1 MTFAPEIVAHATNHM
16 NEDHADGNLYI
27 VRAFADD
34 AAQSATMTTLDGT
47 SGTWAYVDAS
57 GAEKTATVP
66 WPAGPISERMQ
77 IRVQVVALYK
87 TACDKLGVQVKPH
100 PEN

>member
-1 MTFAPEIVAHATNHM
+1 MTFSPEIVTKATTHM

-27 VRAFADD
+27 VRAFADPE
-34 AAQSATMTTLDGT
+34 AKSATMTTLDDKA
-47 SGTWAYVDAS
+47 GTWSYVAADGS
-57 GAEKTATVP
+57 EKTATVP

-87 TACDKLGVQVKPH
+87 TACEKLGVEVKPH